1 MTPDYYTLLGV
12 SRGAEAEIIRA
23 AYLAL
28 ARRYHPDAATAASPH
43 DAEKFRLITEA
54 YEVLRDPRRREYYD
68 WGHSRQEHDLDE
80 PEQWARPQEEQAH
93 RNVRV
98 PGKSRWSSAAAKPL
112 VYSAGAIALV
122 VALGFGFVRVIFPDG
137 PSADTDLAMR
147 AEKSE
152 PSSSAMN
159 DKVALQELTDL
170 RRTLQQTERLAAANC
185 WPRCGPAAR
194 ISRSSSRRV
203 AKVTKC
209 WRRSGPAFRSS
220 RSRSQ
225 PVVTATRCWPRS

>member
-68 WGHSRQEHDLDE
+68 WGHSRQEQNLDE
-80 PEQWARPQEEQAH
+80 PEQWARPREEQTH
-93 RNVRV
+93 RDVRA
-98 PGKSRWSSAAAKPL
+98 PAKIRWSSALANPL

-122 VALGFGFVRVIFPDG
+122 VALVFRTRQGDSPRRP
-137 PSADTDLAMR
+137 
-147 AEKSE
+147 
-152 PSSSAMN
+152 
-159 DKVALQELTDL
+159 L
-170 RRTLQQTERLAAANC
+170 RRH
-185 WPRCGPAAR
+185 
-194 ISRSSSRRV
+194 
-203 AKVTKC
+203 
-209 WRRSGPAFRSS
+209 RSGNAHGEIRA
-220 RSRSQ
+220 
-225 PVVTATRCWPRS
+225 VVERNER